1 MKGELIFRLTCLTEI
16 NLIKF
21 AFKSAQRGRA
31 LIKNKQFI
39 FHTALKTPQREL
51 KRNVTAIKKKIICDT
66 SFLIEN
72 AAFIKL
78 PRTSRSRPL
87 QLRLDKNMMGRDLE
101 TVFYFPT
108 VLIFTMVEF
117 NIVKCYSRQ

>member
-21 AFKSAQRGRA
+21 AFKTAQRGRA

-39 FHTALKTPQREL
+39 FHTALKTPQRAL
-51 KRNVTAIKKKIICDT
+51 HRNVTAIKKKIICDT

-72 AAFIKL
+72 AVI
-78 PRTSRSRPL
+78 
-87 QLRLDKNMMGRDLE
+87 LR
-101 TVFYFPT
+101 F
-108 VLIFTMVEF
+108 
-117 NIVKCYSRQ
+117 

>member
-21 AFKSAQRGRA
+21 AFKTAQRERA
-31 LIKNKQFI
+31 LIKDKQFI
-39 FHTALKTPQREL
+39 FYSLKNSPKSATKKCDCHKKE
-51 KRNVTAIKKKIICDT
+51 KTVTQ
-66 SFLIEN
+66 SFSG
-72 AAFIKL
+72 KWHK
-78 PRTSRSRPL
+78 SRSRL
-87 QLRLDKNMMGRDLE
+87 QLRLDKNMMGGDLE
-101 TVFYFPT
+101 TGFYFPV